1 MAEPLRVLHV
11 FGRLDRGGAETM
23 VMNLYRRID
32 RDALQF
38 DFVVCDTGRGAF
50 EDEIASLG
58 GRVYRVPRFSPG
70 TVFRFVRA
78 WRALLREHPEYRII
92 HGHLRSTA
100 SVYLGIARR
109 RGLVTVAHSHSTSS
123 GKGFAALVK
132 NLLQLPLRHTA
143 DYLVACSDDAGVWLY
158 GKKAVAQSNYF
169 VLKNALD
176 AGVFRFDEGKRRAA
190 RDAFG
195 LDGRF
200 VVGHIGAFLPV
211 KNHRF
216 LIDVFHEVCQKN
228 SDAVLLLVGDGPLR
242 EETEAYARGRG
253 LSGRVVFTG
262 VRRETPDLL
271 CAMDV
276 FVLPS
281 KWEGLPLTAVEAQA
295 SGLPCL
301 LSDAVTRETAISPLV
316 SFCPPDAG
324 APAWAEKILSYA
336 GRTERPDMTAAV
348 RDAGYDSADTAAFL
362 QSFYFEALEKARKP

>member
-1 MAEPLRVLHV
+1 LSSATP
-11 FGRLDRGGAETM
+11 
-23 VMNLYRRID
+23 
-32 RDALQF
+32 
-38 DFVVCDTGRGAF
+38 GRGAF

-100 SVYLGIARR
+100 SVYLGIARGADR
-109 RGLVTVAHSHSTSS
+109 HGRAQPQHVV
-123 GKGFAALVK
+123 GKGLCGLVK

-271 CAMDV
+271 CRHGRPSCSPRSGRDCRSRPLRRRRPACRASCRTPLRARRRSRRSSRFARRDDSAAPRLGRKNP
-276 FVLPS
+276 VL
-281 KWEGLPLTAVEAQA
+281 
-295 SGLPCL
+295 
-301 LSDAVTRETAISPLV
+301 
-316 SFCPPDAG
+316 
-324 APAWAEKILSYA
+324 A
-336 GRTERPDMTAAV
+336 GRTERPDMDGCV

-362 QSFYFEALEKARKP
+362 QSFYFEALERPGSHEIRSLYGREISAGAGCLIFSNTRPWP

>member
-1 MAEPLRVLHV
+1 MAEPVRVLHV
-11 FGRLDRGGAETM
+11 FAGLDGGGAEQMVLNVYRRLDRD
-23 VMNLYRRID
+23 V
-32 RDALQF
+32 LQF
-38 DFVVCDTGRGAF
+38 DFVVHARKKGVF
-50 EDEIASLG
+50 EDEIAALG
-58 GRVYRVPRFSPG
+58 GRIHRVPQFAPA
-70 TVFRFVRA
+70 TFFRFIRA

-109 RGLVTVAHSHSTSS
+109 HGRVTVAHSHSTSS
-123 GKGFAALVK
+123 GKGLRALVK
-132 NLLQLPLRHTA
+132 DLLQLPLRHTA

-158 GKKAVAQSNYF
+158 GKKALRKSNYF

-176 AGVFRFDEGKRRAA
+176 AAAFRFGEQKRRAA
-190 RDAFG
+190 RSALG

-200 VVGHIGAFLPV
+200 VVGHIGSFLPV

-216 LIDVFHEVCQKN
+216 LIDIFHEVCQKN
-228 SDAVLLLVGDGPLR
+228 SDAVLLLVGDGALR
-242 EETEAYARGRG
+242 EETEAYVLERG

-262 VRRETPDLL
+262 FRRETPDLL

-301 LSDAVTRETAISPLV
+301 LSDVISRETAISPLV
-316 SFCPPDAG
+316 SFCPLDAG
-324 APAWAEKILSYA
+324 APVWAEKILSCA
-336 GRTERPDMTAAV
+336 GRHERPDMTAAV
-348 RDAGYDSADTAAFL
+348 REAGYDSADTAAFL
-362 QSFYFEALEKARKP
+362 QSFYFGALEKARKP